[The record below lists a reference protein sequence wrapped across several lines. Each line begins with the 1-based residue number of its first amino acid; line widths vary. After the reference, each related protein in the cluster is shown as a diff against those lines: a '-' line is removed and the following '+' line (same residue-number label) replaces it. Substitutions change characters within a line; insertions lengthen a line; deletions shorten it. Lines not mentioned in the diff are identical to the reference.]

1 MPCLLTSLEGNHTDC
16 LPYAMHVLAAALSSR
31 VSTEAI
37 QSTFCDD
44 FTIPLPSQN
53 ADATDQDAVDSV
65 LRALEH
71 RLEAAQVTGNYSAL
85 QGGQICEISPFSKSI
100 RCSVSNCMLTL

>member
-1 MPCLLTSLEGNHTDC
+1 MPCLLTSLDGNHTDC
-16 LPYAMHVLAAALSSR
+16 LPHAMHVLAAALSSR

-44 FTIPLPSQN
+44 LIIPLPSQH

-71 RLEAAQVTGNYSAL
+71 RLEAAQVTGNYTAL
-85 QGGQICEISPFSKSI
+85 QGGQTCEIPSF
-100 RCSVSNCMLTL
+100 

>member
-16 LPYAMHVLAAALSSR
+16 LPHAMHALAAALTAR
-31 VSTEAI
+31 VSMEAI

-44 FTIPLPSQN
+44 LSVPLPSQH

-65 LRALEH
+65 L
-71 RLEAAQVTGNYSAL
+71 
-85 QGGQICEISPFSKSI
+85 
-100 RCSVSNCMLTL
+100 